1 MNLAVLWNNNNYNT
15 LLRHWCMRWF
25 PLARKEF
32 RGIVWYKGTWLFTAL
47 LVYFGY
53 QPSYRGYRGI
63 GPDITIAYIQ
73 NFATLLLPLGVLLLS
88 YRSIIKERRSGS
100 LKIPLG
106 LPLTRTDV
114 LLGKIAGRTAGLGAS
129 VLVACLA
136 LGSYGLVRYGLFSP
150 LRFVAVVLVTLLYV
164 VMLVSIATAISAVAR
179 RAITATTG
187 VFAGVFLP
195 LFAFW
200 DPIIRMVNN
209 TFLGSASGPQG
220 FDPGGPYFLLLRLAP
235 GNAYTVLTNWILG
248 VGNAAQGYQG
258 VLRMTESASAYVNVT
273 MVETALQD
281 PPIYLHEAGGLL
293 ILLGWAAVPLGLAW
307 MRFSRGD
314 VL

>member
-1 MNLAVLWNNNNYNT
+1 
-15 LLRHWCMRWF
+15 MRWF

-32 RGIVWYKGTWLFTAL
+32 RGIVRYKGTWLFTVL

-53 QPSYRGYRGI
+53 RPSYDGYRGI
-63 GPDITIAYIQ
+63 GTDITIAYIQ

-100 LKIPLG
+100 LKFPLG

-114 LLGKIAGRTAGLGAS
+114 LLGKIAGRTAGLGVS

-136 LGSYGLVRYGLFSP
+136 LGGYGLVRYGLFSP
-150 LRFVAVVLVTLLYV
+150 LRFVAVVLTTLVYV
-164 VMLVSIATAISAVAR
+164 LVLVSIATAISAVTR
-179 RAITATTG
+179 RAITATAG
-187 VFAGVFLP
+187 IFAVVYLP

-200 DPIIRMVNN
+200 TVIVNWANN
-209 TFLGSASGPQG
+209 TFMRSAVDPQA
-220 FDPGGPYFLLLRLAP
+220 FDPDGPYFLLLRLAP
-235 GNAYTVLTNWILG
+235 GNAYTVLTNWMLD
-248 VGNAAQGYQG
+248 VGNATQGYVG
-258 VLRMTESASAYVNVT
+258 VLQESQYSMPT
-273 MVETALQD
+273 VETALQN

-293 ILLGWAAVPLGLAW
+293 ILAVWAVVPLGLAW
-307 MRFSRGD
+307 VWFTRGD